1 MSVADVSVAIA
12 VAAFVV
18 SLSTF
23 LINRRRDR
31 RDLFLRLHERLA
43 SIDQQRGRKL
53 IHEMLRRQHKRVED
67 LGDDYE
73 AINNA
78 LAMLNVACFYYV
90 RRYISRKDWLEIW
103 SVPIVRA
110 IDAAEQFLAYRD
122 SQVGVLKFG
131 RRCVSSRLTLGNIFN
146 SMDGKPS
153 LLIIRSPRVCLVQL
167 ISGCDRIEVGHA
179 ARPRSIAC
187 SNARP
192 VQRSR

>member
-1 MSVADVSVAIA
+1 MSVADVSVV
-12 VAAFVV
+12 VAAAAFAV

-43 SIDQQRGRKL
+43 SVDQQRGRKL
-53 IHEMLRRQHKRVED
+53 IHERLRRQHKLVED

-78 LAMLNVACFYYV
+78 LAMLNVACFYYA

-110 IDAAEQFLAYRD
+110 IDAAEPFLAYRD
-122 SQVGVLKFG
+122 AQVGGARTWPEMRQFAADARKYLQQHGQEAELADHPVTEG
-131 RRCVSSRLTLGNIFN
+131 
-146 SMDGKPS
+146 
-153 LLIIRSPRVCLVQL
+153 SPG
-167 ISGCDRIEVGHA
+167 SAD
-179 ARPRSIAC
+179 
-187 SNARP
+187 
-192 VQRSR
+192 